1 MNVRQLDAAREDVP
15 GLLSREPCRTDAAW
29 VPWSHLLV
37 DAVQQLETL
46 ADLYRSGLLSR
57 AEFEQHKRHIRT
69 T

>member
-1 MNVRQLDAAREDVP
+1 MNLRQLDAAREDVP
-15 GLLSREPCRTDAAW
+15 GLLSREPCRPDAAS

-69 T
+69 P